1 MSVILDPGAEYSGD
15 PDYDDWAK
23 GKAGISSR
31 INVGFL
37 YENKLFSQ
45 YKDAG
50 LVPSGFT
57 PAGANNATADL
68 KLFTNQYHRGQDP
81 KFGKDIGI
89 ELKVNADADFGQASL
104 KHSGGQ
110 WYLDGKNT
118 TEAIEMRKQLSNM
131 NVISDINMIWKAK
144 PKLFNYAKSTQVS
157 QADASFDLENF
168 KSSYIT
174 GSKFLNA
181 FAAYYSSKNI
191 HYIQIGGY
199 GLYSLNSDPN
209 NLSIIGVKPIS
220 QSGASMKLRIRTKTE
235 GGKNGKPFS
244 YRFSTALMLD
254 RPPRP
259 SGFDLDDPLDT
270 ELLQED
276 AMMCDNALPEL
287 VRRRALPIIPRPTIP
302 FTNIPIPIPGLP
314 GL

>member
-235 GGKNGKPFS
+235 RSPFS

-254 RPPRP
+254 RAPRP
-259 SGFDLDDPLDT
+259 SGFDLDDRFDM
-270 ELLQED
+270 ELLRDD
-276 AMMCDNALPEL
+276 AMMCDNALPSL
-287 VRRRALPIIPRPTIP
+287 VRQRPFKLPTIP
-302 FTNIPIPIPGLP
+302 GTNIPIPIPGL
-314 GL
+314 

>member
-104 KHSGGQ
+104 KHRGGQ

-131 NVISDINMIWKAK
+131 NVISDVNMIWRAK

-157 QADASFDLENF
+157 QADVSFDLENF
-168 KSSYIT
+168 KSAYIT

-181 FAAYYSSKNI
+181 FATYYSSKNI
-191 HYIQIGGY
+191 NYIQIGGY

-235 GGKNGKPFS
+235 RSPFS